1 MTNLIVF
8 EGFKE
13 EIGKSS
19 QIIIS
24 KSLLISES
32 CGLADEKLSLFKSVI
47 HTVVMDKLPK
57 VTL

>member
-32 CGLADEKLSLFKSVI
+32 CGLAVEESAHNQKVVSLIPVQC
-47 HTVVMDKLPK
+47 
-57 VTL
+57 